1 MADHARLLK
10 AITAV
15 KTTRAAVI
23 TTYNASFP
31 FFEHV
36 VLRRLQSVGCG
47 HVVLFLDE
55 DRFREAVASDDRR
68 PRLAGVEY
76 TILPMRY
83 PGAFHPKLLMQVG
96 ENHGRLW
103 LGSHNLTLAGFNHNV
118 ELTTYA
124 SGRRDESGRR
134 LLKQAWR
141 ALRRWGEES
150 ASPAESLDLVEHLAP
165 WLSEPYEIEGSDT
178 VVASH
183 RGMPLWPQIR
193 ERLPAGLQRVVL
205 TGPFFDQALDFL
217 HTLCAAAPDAEVVVG
232 LRPHEAAF
240 PAHRRKDLPG
250 RLRFVDATA
259 LMPEKRRSS
268 YLHAK
273 AILFEGATS
282 TLLVAGSANPSAPA
296 FLRHPRG
303 NAEAVIARVL
313 PRGADP
319 LGLLALV
326 GAPELDD
333 DAWDHV
339 EDPRDEEPTA
349 AGPKVWTVILDGH
362 DVAVPKDL
370 PNHDRVVFI
379 GEAGTDLGSTA
390 PGASIAPTDSQ
401 LWPRVRW
408 IRLERAGE
416 VVGMLLVHHRRRLAR
431 LARSREDLKLTDALR
446 SLETRVPDL
455 AAVLSL
461 LDPIL
466 EQPAKHRARRVRE
479 PPKRGS
485 AGIGSGG
492 ADAET
497 TLPSDPGDLYGTE
510 GDLAEVMLYVH
521 HRLGAQVDAVERSEE
536 EVVGTDDEAYV
547 VEQRWVPSLEVRE
560 QVRHRFRRVRKKL
573 GTILQKPQY
582 EPRSMAHDRIAK
594 LSAILGL
601 ANATVRRATP
611 EPWQRV
617 DHLRLASFEDLGQL
631 LYDGVGAATF
641 NHDLAKASTTLGSH
655 AEEVRSVPPLLAWL
669 CRELDIWPPKPAPRH
684 GRPPDGDDLVD
695 RAVWVAVF
703 PSLDKDQWRR
713 LVTLVRASDASEAGE
728 RWLRAARK
736 WTLHMRRVL
745 AEPDAHI
752 ERHRRAR
759 PGDIVMMG
767 SGRGA
772 ILRVVREEIGGPKRQ
787 RRVVWPLPDDSYG
800 SRAFDHTTL
809 LKPEVWRTTSAEG
822 RRGR

>member
-1 MADHARLLK
+1 MADNARLLK
-10 AITAV
+10 AIASV

-47 HVVLFLDE
+47 HIVLFIDE
-55 DRFREAVASDDRR
+55 ARFREAVASEDRR

-76 TILPMRY
+76 TVIPMRY
-83 PGAFHPKLLMQVG
+83 PGAFHPKLLLQVG

-124 SGRRDESGRR
+124 SGRGDEGGRR
-134 LLKQAWR
+134 LLKQAWQ
-141 ALRRWGEES
+141 AVRRWGEES
-150 ASPAESLDLVEHLAP
+150 ASPSESLDLVEHLAP
-165 WLSEPYEIEGSDT
+165 WLSEPYEVESSDT
-178 VVASH
+178 VVASS
-183 RGMPLWPQIR
+183 RGAPLWPQIR
-193 ERLPAGLQRVVL
+193 EMVPAGLKRVVV
-205 TGPFFDQALDFL
+205 TGPFFDMELAFL
-217 HTLCAAAPDAEVVVG
+217 LTICAAAPDADVVVG
-232 LRPHEAAF
+232 LRPHEATF
-240 PAHRRKDLPG
+240 PAHRRKELPG
-250 RLRFVDATA
+250 RVRLVDAMG
-259 LMPEKRRSS
+259 LVPEKRSAS
-268 YLHAK
+268 FLHAK
-273 AILFEGATS
+273 ALLFEGATA

-296 FLRHPRG
+296 FLPHPRG
-303 NAEAVIARVL
+303 NAEAVMARVL
-313 PRGADP
+313 PKGADP
-319 LGLLALV
+319 LGLLTLV
-326 GAPELDD
+326 GAPELQD

-339 EDPRDEEPTA
+339 KDPRDDEPA
-349 AGPKVWTVILDGH
+349 ATGPKVWTVVLDGH
-362 DVAVPKDL
+362 DVSVPEDA
-370 PNHDRVVFI
+370 PEHDRLVFI
-379 GEAGTDLGSTA
+379 GEAGTDLGSM
-390 PGASIAPTDSQ
+390 PRGASIAPPDGQ

-408 IRLERAGE
+408 VRLEHEGE
-416 VVGMLLVHHRRRLAR
+416 AVGMLLVHHRRRLAR

-455 AAVLSL
+455 ASVLSL

-466 EQPAKHRARRVRE
+466 EHPAKRRAGKVSR

-497 TLPSDPGDLYGTE
+497 SLPTDPDDLYGTE

-547 VEQRWVPSLEVRE
+547 VEQKWVPSIEVRE
-560 QVRHRFRRVRKKL
+560 QVRHRFHRVSKKL
-573 GTILQKPQY
+573 STVLEKPKH
-582 EPRSMAHDRIAK
+582 ERESLAHDRIAK

-611 EPWQRV
+611 EPWQRL

-631 LYDGVGAATF
+631 LYDGVGAAYF
-641 NHDLAKASTTLGSH
+641 NHDLVKAANALGPH
-655 AEEVRSVPPLLAWL
+655 AEEVRSVPPHLGWL

-684 GRPPDGDDLVD
+684 GRPPDDDDLTD
-695 RAVWVAVF
+695 RAVWVTVF

-713 LVTLVRASDASEAGE
+713 LVAIVRASDSSEEGE

-736 WTLHMRRVL
+736 WTLHIRRVM
-745 AEPDAHI
+745 AEPEEHL
-752 ERHRRAR
+752 EHRRRAR

-767 SGRGA
+767 SGKRA
-772 ILRVVREEIGGPKRQ
+772 ILRVVREEIGGPRQ
-787 RRVVWPLPDDSYG
+787 KRRVVWPLPNDSYG
-800 SRAFDHTTL
+800 SSAFDNAML
-809 LKPEVWRTTSAEG
+809 LKPEVWTASPNRPG
-822 RRGR
+822 RS